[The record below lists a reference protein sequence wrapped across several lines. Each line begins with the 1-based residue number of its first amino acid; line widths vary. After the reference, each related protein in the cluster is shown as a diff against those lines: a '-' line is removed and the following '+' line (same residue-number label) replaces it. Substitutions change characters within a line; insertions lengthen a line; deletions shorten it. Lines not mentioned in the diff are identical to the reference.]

1 MSRFYREKR
10 DVFEGAMRR
19 HLAGLAEWDTPEA
32 GMFFWFKL
40 LIGSDGAEGDSETI
54 IRTNAVEKGVLAL
67 PGTVFLPNGRKTSY
81 VRAAFSLLPPEE
93 VEEAIKR
100 LRDVIL
106 NAKKA

>member
-1 MSRFYREKR
+1 
-10 DVFEGAMRR
+10 MRT

-40 LIGSDGAEGDSETI
+40 LIGSSDSDEGDSEDV
-54 IRTNAVEKGVLAL
+54 IRTKAVERGVLAL
-67 PGTVFLPNGRKTSY
+67 PGTVFLPNGRKTAY

-106 NAKKA
+106 DAKKA